1 MVLNKEHKDFK
12 RLYWSSNKKL
22 IKEILATVNGKYLQ
36 GLRRKLTRNAYGS
49 RGSRIYCRYSG
60 YQFQVSKK
68 TIDDELRRRWKNAS
82 EEVKRAYYDIIEE
95 HNNRIVYGDR

>member
-1 MVLNKEHKDFK
+1 MVLNIEHRDFK

-22 IKEILATVNGKYLQ
+22 IKEILATVNEKYLK
-36 GLRRKLTRNAYGS
+36 GLRHKLTRNAYGS

-68 TIDDELRRRWKNAS
+68 TIDDELTRRWKN
-82 EEVKRAYYDIIEE
+82 
-95 HNNRIVYGDR
+95 DRQQ

>member
-1 MVLNKEHKDFK
+1 MVLNKEHRDFK

-22 IKEILATVNGKYLQ
+22 IKEILATVNEKYLK
-36 GLRRKLTRNAYGS
+36 GLRKKITRSAYGS

-68 TIDDELRRRWKNAS
+68 TIDDELMRRWKNAP
-82 EEVKRAYYDIIEE
+82 EEVKKAYSDAAKE
-95 HNNRIVYGDR
+95 HNYRVVYGDR

>member
-1 MVLNKEHKDFK
+1 MVLNEEHRDFQ

-22 IKEILATVNGKYLQ
+22 IKEILATVNEKYLK
-36 GLRRKLTRNAYGS
+36 GLRHKLTRNAYGS

-68 TIDDELRRRWKNAS
+68 TIDDELMRRCKN
-82 EEVKRAYYDIIEE
+82 
-95 HNNRIVYGDR
+95 DRQQ

>member
-1 MVLNKEHKDFK
+1 MVLNEEHKDFQ
-12 RLYWSSNKKL
+12 RLYWNSNKKL
-22 IKEILATVNGKYLQ
+22 IKEILATVNEKYLK

-68 TIDDELRRRWKNAS
+68 TIDDELMRRWKN
-82 EEVKRAYYDIIEE
+82 
-95 HNNRIVYGDR
+95 DRQQ

>member
-12 RLYWSSNKKL
+12 RLYWTSNKKQ
-22 IKEILATVNGKYLQ
+22 IKEILSTVNEKYLK
-36 GLRRKLTRNAYGS
+36 GLRHKLTRNAYGS

-68 TIDDELRRRWKNAS
+68 TIDDELRRRWQN
-82 EEVKRAYYDIIEE
+82 
-95 HNNRIVYGDR
+95 DRQQ

>member
-1 MVLNKEHKDFK
+1 MVLNKEHRDFK

-22 IKEILATVNGKYLQ
+22 IKEILATVNEKYLR
-36 GLRRKLTRNAYGS
+36 GLRNKIHRSAYGS

-68 TIDDELRRRWKNAS
+68 TIDDELTRRRKN
-82 EEVKRAYYDIIEE
+82 
-95 HNNRIVYGDR
+95 DRQQ

>member
-22 IKEILATVNGKYLQ
+22 IKEILATVNGKYLE

-68 TIDDELRRRWKNAS
+68 TIDDELRRRWKNAP
-82 EEVKRAYYDIIEE
+82 EEVKKAYYDIIEE
-95 HNNRIVYGDR
+95 HNNRIIYGDR